1 MKLVLKSAAFA
12 AAALFSTAA
21 FAFPIAPVGTEGH
34 PVIATGGGDVIAT
47 YVGNSAGYSND
58 LFLGST
64 FIFNNHET
72 PVGTTVNLG
81 SFTAGTELVFR
92 LSVRNTGDNFYT
104 GVASRNVDNLFHARV
119 QTNYAP
125 NTTLVSF
132 EDLRGTPEGPNGYND
147 LSFTFT
153 NTASPVPEPETYAM
167 MGLGLGL
174 LGLAARRRKAQK
186 AA

>member
-21 FAFPIAPVGTEGH
+21 LAFPIALPGTEGN
-34 PVIATGGGDVIAT
+34 PVIATGGDVIAT

-72 PVGTTVNLG
+72 PIGTTMNLG
-81 SFTAGTELVFR
+81 SFAAGTELVFR

-104 GVASRNVDNLFHARV
+104 GAASRNVDGLFHARV

-132 EDLRGTPEGPNGYND
+132 EDLRGTPEGANGYND

-153 NTASPVPEPETYAM
+153 NTTSPVPEPETYAM